1 MGMYGVGLAEMIQ
14 QYIPQLLGVQQ
25 QAPIMP
31 QPQPQPAPPPQ
42 VQAPMDLSHLY
53 PPAQGYDEQYGSQG
67 SFPGMGDQYINPAGV
82 QTGGQ
87 YIQSQMPQQA
97 SLPMPFPP
105 PPDPYMGADP
115 GLVPMDSAVDH
126 SQAGNFNR
134 AFGDD
139 TVRMEEAIRRDQKQN
154 ILQSLYA
161 AAGANPGDIAGMLGA
176 AAPGMA
182 GAMNDFPIEEM
193 RRARQ
198 QERLDTLGK
207 IKSLNAPT
215 GGYRSPQQ
223 RMQDRVVLE
232 NPKQAYA
239 ATEDQ
244 MFGKTANFGL
254 PVGEVKVVTG
264 PDGEERYKWAGAE
277 LTRAEMMEVVRG
289 EKLKAKGDTAVAESR
304 VETAGKEATTQ
315 EIMRVMKIG
324 REAASRLQAAGVFSH
339 ISAEASEQDIRA
351 AYELFGE
358 QGGDDVMAQGT
369 AEEYAR
375 YQEAQSRGDK
385 DVMALIVLEVKKRTG
400 G

>member
-193 RRARQ
+193 RRARR

-207 IKSLNAPT
+207 IKSLNAPV
-215 GGYRSPQQ
+215 GPNLS
-223 RMQDRVVLE
+223 
-232 NPKQAYA
+232 PKQWAEGRAVMDDPEA
-239 ATEDQ
+239 AVAAAKEDLRP
-244 MFGKTANFGL
+244 KDNFGA
-254 PVGEVKVVTG
+254 PIFKVPYDVV
-264 PDGEERYKWAGAE
+264 DGERLYDWAGGQK
-277 LTRAEMMEVVRG
+277 THAEMMEVSRQ
-289 EKLKAKGDTAVAESR
+289 EMLNRQGDRAQA
-304 VETAGKEATTQ
+304 
-315 EIMRVMKIG
+315 
-324 REAASRLQAAGVFSH
+324 EAAVGGAEKEDAIDQIMMLADGMTREMAEMMYGLGAFKNIQGEASPGEIQAAYQRFKL
-339 ISAEASEQDIRA
+339 E
-351 AYELFGE
+351 GE
-358 QGGDDVMAQGT
+358 Q
-369 AEEYAR
+369 E
-375 YQEAQSRGDK
+375 
-385 DVMALIVLEVKKRTG
+385 VMALGTEEERAYYAELKASGDEKTLNMLILRVKERTG